1 MAAECSRPLMCL
13 KLSDPAL
20 PHKYLGGKSCVSAS
34 FQSARSGIP
43 ALALGRRIIFS
54 PSMCALFSALPV
66 QRRKKGLQPAACRRG
81 VGGRGL
87 QRVADGRE
95 PPMQPHS
102 RLGRQVGGR
111 QPPLR
116 RQQPCRQ
123 RAAAVVLPGI
133 GHLHTPSALPPR
145 CSCRRTAASMLTPQC
160 SASVLKPESSN
171 LSAQTSVLK
180 PQCSPVSAAS
190 GSPRKVLL
198 AGTMW
203 PEPGRADGMTRVPHD
218 RQCPYGTATSGLTSL
233 PLRRACRAT
242 LQKSVTGQKASAR
255 GTAAPVR

>member
-160 SASVLKPESSN
+160 SASVLKP
-171 LSAQTSVLK
+171 
-180 PQCSPVSAAS
+180 QCSPVSAAS